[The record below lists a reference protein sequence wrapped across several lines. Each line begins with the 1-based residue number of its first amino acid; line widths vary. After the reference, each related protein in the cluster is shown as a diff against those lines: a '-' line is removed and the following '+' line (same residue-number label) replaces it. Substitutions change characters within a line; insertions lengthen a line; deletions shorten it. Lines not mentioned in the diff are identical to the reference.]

1 MQVLRIICLS
11 LSLSTA
17 ALAAE
22 DAMSGYYE
30 NTLLISA
37 PGEAP
42 VRWHYFPD
50 HSYTAIKDGGAI
62 ETGTW
67 LIVRGQIC
75 EGPEGKEPACHN
87 LAGNKKP
94 GDVWSDGP
102 MRVELKEGQQQ

>member
-37 PGEAP
+37 PGETRA
-42 VRWHYFPD
+42 
-50 HSYTAIKDGGAI
+50 
-62 ETGTW
+62 
-67 LIVRGQIC
+67 
-75 EGPEGKEPACHN
+75 
-87 LAGNKKP
+87 LA
-94 GDVWSDGP
+94 
-102 MRVELKEGQQQ
+102 L